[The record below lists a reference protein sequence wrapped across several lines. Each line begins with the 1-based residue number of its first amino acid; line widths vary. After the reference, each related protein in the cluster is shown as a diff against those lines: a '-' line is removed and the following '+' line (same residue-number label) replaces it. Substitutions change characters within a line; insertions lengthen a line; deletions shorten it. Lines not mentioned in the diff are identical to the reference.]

1 MRRKLII
8 LSLAIALLGMAM
20 PEPSFAQEGEARR
33 AIKRGKNGIRYGDH
47 GINIFDGPGII
58 NYERRHRWM
67 DSPAGAAAVIGTGAG
82 AGAITGGV
90 IKGKKGAVYGA
101 LIGGG
106 SATALWL
113 YKNRTS
119 KRRIF

>member
-1 MRRKLII
+1 MRRKLVI
-8 LSLAIALLGMAM
+8 LFLAIGLLGALM
-20 PEPSFAQEGEARR
+20 PEPSFAQGEGRR
-33 AIKRGKNGIRYGDH
+33 IIKRGKNGYRIGDH
-47 GINIFDGPGII
+47 GINLFDGPGIV

-67 DSPAGAAAVIGTGAG
+67 DSPAGAAAVIGAGAG

-90 IKGKKGAVYGA
+90 IKGKKGAVVGA

-113 YKNRTS
+113 YKNRTTR
-119 KRRIF
+119 RRIF